1 MNEVDKYLNSLDQDQ
16 KLALQRIR
24 SIVLTIVPESEEVIS
39 YDMPV
44 FKYKG
49 KYLLGYAA
57 FKDHMSLFPGSGAVE
72 KISKDLDGFKTS
84 KGTIQ
89 FTLGHL
95 VSDTLVKK
103 IVKFRV
109 EEIERGR

>member
-57 FKDHMSLFPGSGAVE
+57 FKDHMSLFPGSGVVE
-72 KISKDLDGFKTS
+72 KISKDLDSFKTS

-89 FTLGHL
+89 FTLDHL